1 MKRVHYEKPNSSF
14 LSLEKDYRLII
25 NKLLDNEDFKK
36 LLYRTDKTCLSSSC
50 PNLSEDEVLDLI
62 TKKYVKIVPKVEVDP
77 ELKAQVIISFDNF
90 IPSGNLEFRD
100 CDIIFDILCNFK
112 LWELTDFQL
121 RPYRIAAEIDS
132 MLDKK
137 HLTGIGQLN
146 FVGAQQIILTDEFAG
161 LCLLYDTIHGGEDKK
176 YMPNPADEQMFIEDY
191 FKMPKMN

>member
-1 MKRVHYEKPNSSF
+1 MKIDNVKNPESAF
-14 LSLEKDYRLII
+14 LAQEKDMRIIVDRMAANQRLR
-25 NKLLDNEDFKK
+25 K
-36 LLYRTDKTCLSSSC
+36 LLYYTTPDALRKPEVSDQNFAKMFGKNIRNLPKLYIDK
-50 PNLSEDEVLDLI
+50 DVLN
-62 TKKYVKIVPKVEVDP
+62 YIV
-77 ELKAQVIISFDNF
+77 ISFDNF
-90 IPSGNLEFRD
+90 APNGDNPEFRD
-100 CDIIFDILCNFK
+100 NTIEFDIVCHYDQWQLA
-112 LWELTDFQL
+112 DSFQL
-121 RPYRIAAEIDS
+121 RPYRIAAELDS

>member
-1 MKRVHYEKPNSSF
+1 MKIDNVKIPESAF
-14 LSLEKDYRLII
+14 LAQEKDAQIIVNRMAANQRLR
-25 NKLLDNEDFKK
+25 K
-36 LLYRTDKTCLSSSC
+36 LLYYTTPDALKKPEVSDQNFVKMFGKNIRNLPKLYIDK
-50 PNLSEDEVLDLI
+50 DVLN
-62 TKKYVKIVPKVEVDP
+62 YIV
-77 ELKAQVIISFDNF
+77 ISFDNF
-90 IPSGNLEFRD
+90 TPNGDNPEFRD
-100 CDIIFDILCNFK
+100 NTIEFDIICHYDQWQLA
-112 LWELTDFQL
+112 DSFQL
-121 RPYRIAAEIDS
+121 RPYRIAAELDS

>member
-1 MKRVHYEKPNSSF
+1 MKIDNVKNPESAF
-14 LSLEKDYRLII
+14 LAQEKDMRIIVDRMAANQRLR
-25 NKLLDNEDFKK
+25 K
-36 LLYRTDKTCLSSSC
+36 LLYYTTPDALRLPEVNDQNFVKMFGKNIRNLPKLYIDK
-50 PNLSEDEVLDLI
+50 DVLN
-62 TKKYVKIVPKVEVDP
+62 YIV
-77 ELKAQVIISFDNF
+77 ISFDNF
-90 IPSGNLEFRD
+90 APNGDNPEFRD
-100 CDIIFDILCNFK
+100 NTIEFDIVCHYDQWQLA
-112 LWELTDFQL
+112 DSFQL
-121 RPYRIAAEIDS
+121 RPYRIAAELDS

>member
-1 MKRVHYEKPNSSF
+1 MKIDNVKNPESAF
-14 LSLEKDYRLII
+14 LAQEKDMKIIVDRMAANQRLR
-25 NKLLDNEDFKK
+25 K
-36 LLYRTDKTCLSSSC
+36 LLYYTTPDALKKPEVSDQNFAKMFGKNIRNLPKLYIDK
-50 PNLSEDEVLDLI
+50 DVLN
-62 TKKYVKIVPKVEVDP
+62 YIV
-77 ELKAQVIISFDNF
+77 ISFDNF
-90 IPSGNLEFRD
+90 APNGDNPEFRD
-100 CDIIFDILCNFK
+100 NTIEFDIICHYNQWQLADS
-112 LWELTDFQL
+112 FQL
-121 RPYRIAAEIDS
+121 RPYRIAAELDS

>member
-1 MKRVHYEKPNSSF
+1 MKIDNVKNPESAF
-14 LSLEKDYRLII
+14 LAQEKDMKIIVDRMAANQRLR
-25 NKLLDNEDFKK
+25 K
-36 LLYRTDKTCLSSSC
+36 LLYYTTPDALKKPEVSDQNFAKMFGKNIRNLPKLYIDK
-50 PNLSEDEVLDLI
+50 DVLN
-62 TKKYVKIVPKVEVDP
+62 YIV
-77 ELKAQVIISFDNF
+77 ISFDNF
-90 IPSGNLEFRD
+90 APNGDNPEYRDNTIEF
-100 CDIIFDILCNFK
+100 DIICHYNQWQLADS
-112 LWELTDFQL
+112 FQL
-121 RPYRIAAEIDS
+121 RPYRIAAELDS

>member
-1 MKRVHYEKPNSSF
+1 MKIDGVKIPKSSF
-14 LSLEKDYRLII
+14 LSIEKDMGII
-25 NKLLDNEDFKK
+25 VDRICDNERLKRLLYYTTPDAMEKPNLTDDQMYELFKK
-36 LLYRTDKTCLSSSC
+36 NIR
-50 PNLSEDEVLDLI
+50 
-62 TKKYVKIVPKVEVDP
+62 IVPKLKVDNSV
-77 ELKAQVIISFDNF
+77 LNYLVIKFDNF
-90 IPSGNLEFRD
+90 ITNPTNPQFRD
-100 CDIIFDILCNFK
+100 NTIEFDIICHYDQWQLA
-112 LWELTDFQL
+112 DSFQL
-121 RPYRIAAEIDS
+121 RPYRIAAELDS

>member
-1 MKRVHYEKPNSSF
+1 MKIDNVKNPESAF
-14 LSLEKDYRLII
+14 LAQEKDMRIIVDRMAANQRLR
-25 NKLLDNEDFKK
+25 K
-36 LLYRTDKTCLSSSC
+36 LLYYTTPDALKKPEVSDQNFAKMFGKNIRNLPKLYIDK
-50 PNLSEDEVLDLI
+50 DVLN
-62 TKKYVKIVPKVEVDP
+62 YIV
-77 ELKAQVIISFDNF
+77 ISFDNF
-90 IPSGNLEFRD
+90 APNGDNPKFRD
-100 CDIIFDILCNFK
+100 NTIEFDIICHYNQWQLADS
-112 LWELTDFQL
+112 FQL
-121 RPYRIAAEIDS
+121 RPYRIAAELDS

>member
-1 MKRVHYEKPNSSF
+1 MKIDNVKNPESAF
-14 LSLEKDYRLII
+14 LAQEKDMRIIVDRMAANQRLR
-25 NKLLDNEDFKK
+25 K
-36 LLYRTDKTCLSSSC
+36 LLYYTTPDALRLPEVNDQNFVKMFGKNIRNLPKLYIDK
-50 PNLSEDEVLDLI
+50 DVLN
-62 TKKYVKIVPKVEVDP
+62 YIV
-77 ELKAQVIISFDNF
+77 ISFDNF
-90 IPSGNLEFRD
+90 TPNGDNPEFRD
-100 CDIIFDILCNFK
+100 NTIEFDIVCHYDQWQLA
-112 LWELTDFQL
+112 DSFQL
-121 RPYRIAAEIDS
+121 RPYRIAAELDS

>member
-1 MKRVHYEKPNSSF
+1 MKIDNVKNPESAF
-14 LSLEKDYRLII
+14 LAQEKDMRIIVDRIAANQRLR
-25 NKLLDNEDFKK
+25 K
-36 LLYRTDKTCLSSSC
+36 LLYYTTPDALKKSEVSDQNFAKMFGKNIRNLPKLYIDK
-50 PNLSEDEVLDLI
+50 DVLN
-62 TKKYVKIVPKVEVDP
+62 YIV
-77 ELKAQVIISFDNF
+77 ISFDNF
-90 IPSGNLEFRD
+90 APNGDNPEFRD
-100 CDIIFDILCNFK
+100 NTIEFDIICHYDQWQLA
-112 LWELTDFQL
+112 DSFQL
-121 RPYRIAAEIDS
+121 RPYRIAAELDS

>member
-1 MKRVHYEKPNSSF
+1 MKIDNVKNPESAF
-14 LSLEKDYRLII
+14 LAQEKDMRIIVDRMAANQRLR
-25 NKLLDNEDFKK
+25 K
-36 LLYRTDKTCLSSSC
+36 LLYYTTPDALRLPEVSDQNFVKMFGKNIRNLPKLYLDK
-50 PNLSEDEVLDLI
+50 DVLN
-62 TKKYVKIVPKVEVDP
+62 YIV
-77 ELKAQVIISFDNF
+77 ISFDNF
-90 IPSGNLEFRD
+90 APNGDNPEFRD
-100 CDIIFDILCNFK
+100 NTIEFDIVCHYDQWQLA
-112 LWELTDFQL
+112 DSFQL
-121 RPYRIAAEIDS
+121 RPYRIAAELDS

>member
-1 MKRVHYEKPNSSF
+1 MKIDNVKNPESAF
-14 LSLEKDYRLII
+14 LAQEKDMRIIIDRMAANQRLR
-25 NKLLDNEDFKK
+25 K
-36 LLYRTDKTCLSSSC
+36 LLYYTTPDALKKPEVSDQNFAKMFGKNIRNLPKLYIDK
-50 PNLSEDEVLDLI
+50 DVLN
-62 TKKYVKIVPKVEVDP
+62 YIV
-77 ELKAQVIISFDNF
+77 ISFDNF
-90 IPSGNLEFRD
+90 APNGDNPEFRD
-100 CDIIFDILCNFK
+100 NTIEFDIICHYNQWQLADS
-112 LWELTDFQL
+112 FQL
-121 RPYRIAAEIDS
+121 RPYRIAAELDS

>member
-1 MKRVHYEKPNSSF
+1 MKIDNVKDPESAF
-14 LSLEKDYRLII
+14 LAQEKDMKIIVDRMAANQRLR
-25 NKLLDNEDFKK
+25 K
-36 LLYRTDKTCLSSSC
+36 LLYYTTPDALKKPEVSDQNFVKMFGKNIRNLPKLYIDK
-50 PNLSEDEVLDLI
+50 DVLNYI
-62 TKKYVKIVPKVEVDP
+62 F
-77 ELKAQVIISFDNF
+77 ISFDNF
-90 IPSGNLEFRD
+90 TPNGDSPEFRD
-100 CDIIFDILCNFK
+100 NTIEFDIICHYDQWQLA
-112 LWELTDFQL
+112 DSFQL
-121 RPYRIAAEIDS
+121 RPYRIAAELDS

>member
-1 MKRVHYEKPNSSF
+1 MKIDNVKNPESAF
-14 LSLEKDYRLII
+14 LAQEKDMKIIVDRMAANQRLR
-25 NKLLDNEDFKK
+25 K
-36 LLYRTDKTCLSSSC
+36 LLYYTTPDALKKPEVSDQNFAKMFGKNIRNLPKLYIDK
-50 PNLSEDEVLDLI
+50 DVLNYI
-62 TKKYVKIVPKVEVDP
+62 
-77 ELKAQVIISFDNF
+77 IISFDNF
-90 IPSGNLEFRD
+90 APNGDNPEFRD
-100 CDIIFDILCNFK
+100 NTIEFDIICHYNQWQLADS
-112 LWELTDFQL
+112 FQL
-121 RPYRIAAEIDS
+121 RPYRIAAELDS